1 MFVSLKRLRGERGYL
16 LVEVLLATIILTVGI
31 ITMLRSFDKSVE
43 VARYSRNHARA
54 MCLLEQTLME
64 LRSES
69 LGWPTVSAGEW
80 PEWADE
86 FTIDLDPV
94 ESEANVGEIRLTIG
108 WSEGGRQRSISVNTL
123 VGPHGGWEHG
133 G

>member
-1 MFVSLKRLRGERGYL
+1 MFVSLKRLRDEQGYL
-16 LVEVLLATIILTVGI
+16 LVEVLLATIILSVGI
-31 ITMLRSFDKSVE
+31 ITMLRSFDKSIE

-54 MCLLEQTLME
+54 MCLLEQKLME

-69 LGWPTVSAGEW
+69 LGWPTVRAGES

-86 FTIDLDPV
+86 FTIDLASV
-94 ESEANVGEIRLTIG
+94 EGEGSVGEIRITIG
-108 WSEGGRQRSISVNTL
+108 WREGGRGRSISVNTL